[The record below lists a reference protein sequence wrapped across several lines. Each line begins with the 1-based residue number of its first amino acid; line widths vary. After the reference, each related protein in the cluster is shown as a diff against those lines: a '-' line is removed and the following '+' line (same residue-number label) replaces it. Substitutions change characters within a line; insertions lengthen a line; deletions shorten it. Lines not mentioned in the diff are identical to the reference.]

1 MAVASD
7 LSHLET
13 HDGAQLFCQ
22 YFPAEK
28 PLGALLTVHDY
39 GQHSGA
45 YDSAHRRLAKDHY
58 SVYTMDLRGH
68 GKSAG
73 DRAAI
78 EHFDDYLED
87 LDLLLARV
95 RDREGELP
103 IFLLGQGMGALIVL
117 RFVTTR
123 KAAVHGAIL
132 CGGLPLLPTN
142 NKERLLSTYA
152 SLFLSHIPASEEARE
167 LLLQSS
173 LNGDLKNDQLAYR
186 GGIKAKTVAE
196 INAANSFV
204 SLEQQFLSFPVLCLA
219 SERHHVLMEKLHD
232 KLLTHDKTLIDYDG
246 QSLQPLLGSER
257 DKVCEEIVNW
267 CKEHLEK
274 ISDEDEWGD
283 PEDDSL

>member
-1 MAVASD
+1 MTANLD
-7 LSHLET
+7 LNHLET

-28 PLGALLTVHDY
+28 PLGVLITVHDY

-45 YDSAHRRLAKDHY
+45 YEAAHKQFAKDHY

-73 DRAAI
+73 ERAAI
-78 EHFDDYLED
+78 DHFDDYLDD

-95 RDREGELP
+95 RDREEDRP
-103 IFLLGQGMGALIVL
+103 VFVLGQGMGALIAL
-117 RFVTTR
+117 RFVTSR
-123 KAAVHGAIL
+123 RLSFHGLIL

-142 NKERLLSTYA
+142 SKEKLISQYA
-152 SLFLSHIPASEEARE
+152 GVLLSHIPANDEARE

-173 LNGDLKNDQLAYR
+173 LAGALKDDELAFR
-186 GGIKAKTVAE
+186 GAIKARTIAE

-204 SLEQQFLSFPVLCLA
+204 QGDQQFLSFPVLCLA
-219 SERHHVLMEKLHD
+219 SERHHILMEKLYD
-232 KLLTHDKTLIDYDG
+232 RLLTHDKTLVDYEG
-246 QSLQPLLGSER
+246 QSLQPLLGGER
-257 DKVCEEIVNW
+257 DKVVREIVLW

-274 ISDEDEWGD
+274 ISDEEEWGD